1 MGIKR
6 VPSYFDEF
14 VCIGG
19 ACEDNCC
26 IGWEVD
32 IDEESLE
39 TYKTVGGTFGD
50 RLRRCINDENS
61 FTLKN
66 NRCPFLNDK
75 NLCDIFIRIGEDKLC
90 TVCTEYPRFS
100 ETYGALTEKGLGMS
114 CESAA
119 EIIFKNDEPTTFKT
133 ERYDCEEECD
143 ENFLRVLLRVRE
155 NIFNMLKN
163 RNMSISD
170 RVKTILNYAYEVQ
183 NKINKNN
190 IINAYRIPQDMYDFS
205 QGERCAD
212 NIKECVKLCLDL
224 EIMEDSWTNVIE
236 STLGIFDNY
245 DNLSGEFDL
254 YISGRE
260 YEYENLLVYF
270 IYRYLLKAV
279 FDCDVLTKVRFAAAS
294 YVIIRQMDIA
304 RWLGNGKKFSF
315 KDRIKNCAL
324 YSKEVEHCQD
334 NIDFFGEE
342 FLFNPIFEHGE
353 FLKLI

>member
-14 VCIGG
+14 V
-19 ACEDNCC
+19 C

-39 TYKTVGGTFGD
+39 TYKTVGGSFGD
-50 RLRRCINDENS
+50 RLRLCINDENS

-100 ETYGALTEKGLGMS
+100 ETYGSLTEKGLGMS

-119 EIIFKNDEPTTFKT
+119 EFIFKNDEPTTFKT

-143 ENFLRVLLRVRE
+143 KNFLKVLLKVRE

-183 NKINKNN
+183 NKINSNSIDK
-190 IINAYRIPQDMYDFS
+190 ISQNADSYDFS
-205 QGERCAD
+205 KGEKRTD
-212 NIKECVKLCLDL
+212 GIRECVKLCLDL

-236 STLGIFDNY
+236 STLGIFDDY
-245 DNLSGEFDL
+245 DNLSDEFDL

-279 FDCDVLTKVRFAAAS
+279 FDCDVLTKVRFAASS